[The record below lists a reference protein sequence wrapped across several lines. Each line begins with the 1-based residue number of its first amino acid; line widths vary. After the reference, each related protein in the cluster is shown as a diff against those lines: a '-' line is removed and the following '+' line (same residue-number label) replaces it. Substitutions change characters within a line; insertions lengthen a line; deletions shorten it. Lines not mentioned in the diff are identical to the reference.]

1 MLLFVLF
8 PHQVQEP
15 HGLPPRPN
23 EHDQPVGDNQEPAD
37 GEDGAQQ
44 CDGLASN
51 AHPLL
56 KSLVNMF
63 EILAVI

>member
-1 MLLFVLF
+1 MLLFVFF

-23 EHDQPVGDNQEPAD
+23 EHDQPVGDD
-37 GEDGAQQ
+37 GEDGEQQ